1 MGYYENP
8 PIINLNSGAEKI
20 AAGAAS
26 AANSIA
32 EALIRRGDRKRAEEK
47 EQKLTIQ
54 KLQDQ
59 KNKTDLYYNEK
70 LSDWATKNTSSGNEV
85 DKKIRGLL
93 QDKIQRAAD
102 AQIALSMET
111 DPSTRTNYLKV
122 IRDADTFMTTA
133 ANFGKNVAMDT
144 ATWRENAP
152 GIAVGVSGGYVVN
165 GKDDNEIYQRT
176 GAVEILGGMTNA
188 YDNSSVDIIDE
199 GGTFSLK
206 ISGKR
211 KGATQGFNDLIINAD
226 SYLSSDKEGGG
237 GFLQKVEN
245 IDDFHKVAKKGLLDE
260 KGDIIPSYLSGTTET
275 VYVPGKGDK
284 YKLEFAQK
292 FNTENAK
299 AEIKKQSDVK
309 ASGYLRVDKES
320 SLRALVDYTLKQQPG
335 FYDKNFKG
343 KDPGVQKEL
352 LSGLLTNEVFNTMTS
367 KMEKTFDKDG
377 NTIYWGGKKLEKTK
391 EAKPSKGSGSG
402 SGAGDGLTANKR
414 LELSELEAN
423 ATKQRKKLTNTK
435 DTKPV
440 YSADNRTRIIWDGNA
455 WVRQVKMSSGGYE
468 EDLDS
473 PPIRSKNK
481 AAAEFLGYG
490 LP

>member
-32 EALIRRGDRKRAEEK
+32 EALMRRGDRKRAEEK

-70 LSDWATKNTSSGNEV
+70 LSDWSTKNVATGNEV

-102 AQIALSMET
+102 SQIALTMEN
-111 DPSTRTNYLKV
+111 DPSKRSEYLKV
-122 IRDADTFMTTA
+122 IRDADTFMNTA

-152 GIAVGVSGGYVVN
+152 GIAIGVAGGYVVN
-165 GKDDNEIYQRT
+165 GKDDDEIYQRT

-188 YDNSSVDIIDE
+188 YDDSSVDIIDE

-211 KGATQGFNDLIINAD
+211 KGATRGFNDLIINAD

-299 AEIKKQSDVK
+299 AEIKKQSDIK

-343 KDPGVQKEL
+343 KEPKAQEEL
-352 LSGLLTNEVFNTMTS
+352 LSELLTNEVFNTMTS
-367 KMEKTFDKDG
+367 KMEKTSDKDG
-377 NTIYWGGKKLEKTK
+377 NTIYWGGKQLNKTLEKPVK
-391 EAKPSKGSGSG
+391 AEK
-402 SGAGDGLTANKR
+402 SGAGEGKGLTANKK
-414 LELSELEAN
+414 LELSELAAN
-423 ATKQRKKLTNTK
+423 ANKQRKKLINK
-435 DTKPV
+435 SDTKPV
-440 YSADNRTRIIWDGNA
+440 YSADNRTRIIWDGKA
-455 WVRQVKMSSGGYE
+455 WVRQEKVSTGGYE

>member
-8 PIINLNSGAEKI
+8 PIINLNTGAEKI

-32 EALIRRGDRKRAEEK
+32 EALIKRGDRRREEEK

-70 LSDWATKNTSSGNEV
+70 LSDWATKNISTGNEV
-85 DKKIRGLL
+85 DKKVRGLL
-93 QDKIQRAAD
+93 QDKIQKAAD
-102 AQIALSMET
+102 AQIALTMEN
-111 DPSTRTNYLKV
+111 DPTLRSTYLKV

-152 GIAVGVSGGYVVN
+152 GIAIGVAGGYVVN
-165 GKDDNEIYQRT
+165 GKDDDEIYQRT
-176 GAVEILGGMTNA
+176 SAVEILGGMTNA
-188 YDNSSVDIIDE
+188 YDNSTVDIIDE

-211 KGATQGFNDLIINAD
+211 KGATKGFNDLIINAD

-299 AEIKKQSDVK
+299 AEIKKQSDIK

-343 KDPGVQKEL
+343 KDPEMQKEL
-352 LSGLLTNEVFNTMTS
+352 LSGLLTNEVFNTMTRD
-367 KMEKTFDKDG
+367 MEKTSDKDG
-377 NTIYWGGKKLEKTK
+377 NTIYWGGKQLNKTLEKPVK
-391 EAKPSKGSGSG
+391 VGKSG

-423 ATKQRKKLTNTK
+423 ATKQRKKLTNTG

-440 YSADNRTRIIWDGNA
+440 YSADNRTRIIWDGKA
-455 WVRQVKMSSGGYE
+455 WVRQEKVSSGGYE